1 MEGQREQ
8 WNGVYSENDAFFGT
22 EMSPFC
28 KMCLDFMKDK
38 GTKDLLELG
47 PGQGRDSLA
56 FVMNGYTLT
65 GLECSNVACGILKE
79 RIPGMKVRLG
89 DVREGID
96 LPAESF
102 DACYAHMV
110 LIMDMTPG
118 DIRRSLKSARTV
130 LRPGGYM
137 MFSVRNTDDP
147 AYGKGINTHH
157 NVWVNDK
164 GFAVNFMT
172 KEEIKELITDG
183 FELLDIVPFSE
194 GEKRLFGVFLKKI

>member
-1 MEGQREQ
+1 
-8 WNGVYSENDAFFGT
+8 
-22 EMSPFC
+22 
-28 KMCLDFMKDK
+28 
-38 GTKDLLELG
+38 
-47 PGQGRDSLA
+47 
-56 FVMNGYTLT
+56 
-65 GLECSNVACGILKE
+65 
-79 RIPGMKVRLG
+79 MKVRLG

-194 GEKRLFGVFLKKI
+194 GEKRLFGVFLRKI

>member
-1 MEGQREQ
+1 MEGQREH
-8 WNGVYSENDAFFGT
+8 WNGVYSNNDAFFGT
-22 EMSPFC
+22 EMSPFA
-28 KMCLDFMKDK
+28 KMCLEFLKDK
-38 GTKDLLELG
+38 GCKDLLELG

-56 FVMNGYTLT
+56 FVMNGYNLT
-65 GLECSNVACGILKE
+65 GLECSNVACGMLKE

-89 DVREGID
+89 DVRDGID
-96 LPAESF
+96 LPEESF

-118 DIRRSLKSARTV
+118 DIRRVLKSARNV

-147 AYGKGINTHH
+147 AFGKGVNTHH

-164 GFAVNFMT
+164 GFAVNFLT
-172 KEEIKELITDG
+172 EEEVRGFVDCFELIKIERFD
-183 FELLDIVPFSE
+183 E
-194 GEKRLFGVFLKKI
+194 GEKRLFGVFLRKK